1 MAINGLSVARRRVA
15 TIGLI
20 VGTILL
26 VASLIL
32 RGVDIYQT
40 HHSISAAA
48 AALLCGVEQE
58 VTEFG
63 NQFWIQRPRNC
74 FQRVLAGGTRLV
86 AQNGISYP
94 ASSNLIASSRANR

>member
-48 AALLCGVEQE
+48 AAYLV
-58 VTEFG
+58 FG
-63 NQFWIQRPRNC
+63 
-74 FQRVLAGGTRLV
+74 VLAVVIGAATFFYAVL
-86 AQNGISYP
+86 
-94 ASSNLIASSRANR
+94 SRK

>member
-1 MAINGLSVARRRVA
+1 VA

-26 VASLIL
+26 VASFIL

-48 AALLCGVEQE
+48 AAYLV
-58 VTEFG
+58 FG
-63 NQFWIQRPRNC
+63 
-74 FQRVLAGGTRLV
+74 VLAVVIGAATFFYAVL
-86 AQNGISYP
+86 
-94 ASSNLIASSRANR
+94 SRK

>member
-1 MAINGLSVARRRVA
+1 MAINGLAVARRRVA

-48 AALLCGVEQE
+48 AAYLV
-58 VTEFG
+58 FG
-63 NQFWIQRPRNC
+63 
-74 FQRVLAGGTRLV
+74 VLAV
-86 AQNGISYP
+86 VISAATFFY
-94 ASSNLIASSRANR
+94 AVLSRK

>member
-26 VASLIL
+26 VASFIL

-48 AALLCGVEQE
+48 AAYLV
-58 VTEFG
+58 FG
-63 NQFWIQRPRNC
+63 
-74 FQRVLAGGTRLV
+74 VLAVVIGAATFFYAVL
-86 AQNGISYP
+86 
-94 ASSNLIASSRANR
+94 SRK

>member
-1 MAINGLSVARRRVA
+1 MAINGLSVARRRGA

-48 AALLCGVEQE
+48 AAYLA
-58 VTEFG
+58 FG
-63 NQFWIQRPRNC
+63 
-74 FQRVLAGGTRLV
+74 VLAVVIGAATFFYAVL
-86 AQNGISYP
+86 
-94 ASSNLIASSRANR
+94 SRK

>member
-1 MAINGLSVARRRVA
+1 VAINGLSVARRRVA

-26 VASLIL
+26 VASFIL

-48 AALLCGVEQE
+48 AAYLV
-58 VTEFG
+58 FG
-63 NQFWIQRPRNC
+63 
-74 FQRVLAGGTRLV
+74 VLAVVIGAATFFYAVL
-86 AQNGISYP
+86 
-94 ASSNLIASSRANR
+94 SRK

>member
-1 MAINGLSVARRRVA
+1 MAIKGLSVARRRVA

-26 VASLIL
+26 VASFIL

-48 AALLCGVEQE
+48 AAYLV
-58 VTEFG
+58 FG
-63 NQFWIQRPRNC
+63 
-74 FQRVLAGGTRLV
+74 VLAVVIGAATFFYAVLR
-86 AQNGISYP
+86 
-94 ASSNLIASSRANR
+94 RK